1 MTAKKAATKKPAS
14 PKKHDHAHQA
24 EPNEGEGNRT
34 YARKFDED
42 ERRFVQSGQVEKK
55 AREAE
60 EALEGSEGADLQRA
74 EELGKSHSKGE
85 DPDVKR

>member
-1 MTAKKAATKKPAS
+1 MTAKKSKS
-14 PKKHDHAHQA
+14 PKKHSPDHARQA

-42 ERRFVQSGQVEKK
+42 ERRFVESGQVEKK

-60 EALEGSEGADLQRA
+60 KALEGSEAADLQHA